1 MTAPN
6 GPVPPLRD
14 WAFAVYGRPGV
25 EAACLELQDDHAMD
39 VVALLWCIWAG
50 RHLGAVDAETMERA
64 LAETGGWQAEIV
76 APLRSVRRLLRT
88 AGGEDTAGGEATA
101 GSEDTAADRDVAAR
115 DRLRRQVADAELAA
129 EEIQLARLDALTG
142 DAVVSP
148 ILGPPGAVAVR
159 LNLER
164 LVAACGSDPDPDRD
178 EVIAALVRRVGGAD
192 R

>member
-88 AGGEDTAGGEATA
+88 AGGEDTA
-101 GSEDTAADRDVAAR
+101 ADRDVAAR